1 MTDNNSTEF
10 KPSFYA
16 RVPVQQ
22 LTPQEMDSLLANG
35 YYRNGLDACAN
46 SVRFMGNAWVS
57 AVMLR
62 VRLSD
67 FVWKKR
73 LRKLLRSNGEKFSF
87 QFQPFEPTA
96 EKEVLWQQFKRD
108 VHGWANVPK
117 LEMHLLRGQPATSF
131 NTWEL
136 CVFFESK
143 LVAISVFDRGERG
156 ITSLEA
162 AYDTA
167 FNKHSLGVYT
177 MLLEIEHC
185 IEHRLDFYYPG
196 FFPKGDPMFDYKLR
210 PGNLEFFRVESAE
223 WLPLEQLSANDWK
236 LDELAERHRALKL
249 ALQEAKIAVTDG
261 FNHCFHRAS
270 GKPAL
275 TASSL
280 CLIVPASIDKGGK
293 ILLFIYWNLWKKGY
307 QAFEGNNIVPTMKP
321 DAVDHLKPI
330 HFYDVQQAN
339 YFGTFQTPEEVVF
352 FVQKI
357 KDWVILPA

>member
-22 LTPQEMDSLLANG
+22 LTPQEMDSLLTNG

-87 QFQPFEPTA
+87 HFQLFESSV
-96 EKEVLWQQFKRD
+96 EKEALWQQFKQG
-108 VHGWANVPK
+108 VHGWAIVPK

-167 FNKHSLGVYT
+167 FNKYSLGVYT

-185 IEHRLDFYYPG
+185 IEHGIDFYYPG

-210 PGNLEFFRVESAE
+210 QPGVLPGGKRRVAALGTTLRQRLEAGRAGGAAPGAE
-223 WLPLEQLSANDWK
+223 
-236 LDELAERHRALKL
+236 
-249 ALQEAKIAVTDG
+249 IG
-261 FNHCFHRAS
+261 AS
-270 GKPAL
+270 GSGNCFYRRIQPQFSPSIRQ
-275 TASSL
+275 ASL
-280 CLIVPASIDKGGK
+280 DR
-293 ILLFIYWNLWKKGY
+293 
-307 QAFEGNNIVPTMKP
+307 Q
-321 DAVDHLKPI
+321 
-330 HFYDVQQAN
+330 
-339 YFGTFQTPEEVVF
+339 
-352 FVQKI
+352 
-357 KDWVILPA
+357 